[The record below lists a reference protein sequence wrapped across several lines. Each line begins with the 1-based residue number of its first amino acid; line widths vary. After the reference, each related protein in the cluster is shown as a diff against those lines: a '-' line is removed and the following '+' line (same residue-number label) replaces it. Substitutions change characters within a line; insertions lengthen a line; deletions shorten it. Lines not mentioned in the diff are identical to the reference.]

1 MHVFPQLR
9 KLEEKYAAEMVVV
22 GVHSAKF
29 NAEKATENVR
39 RAIMRY
45 EIEHPVINDADFI
58 VWRQYAAR
66 AWPTLMFIGPDGK
79 VVGKHEGEFPIEAL
93 DNVLATMVTEYDS
106 QGLIDRRPLEVKLER
121 DQRAGATPVLP
132 RQGPRHV
139 SWTLHRRLEPQPHPL
154 DRPPRLSH
162 RRHRLR

>member
-9 KLEEKYAAEMVVV
+9 KLEEKYAEELVVV

-29 NAEKATENVR
+29 NAEKATDNVR

-66 AWPTLMFIGPDGK
+66 AWPTLMFLGPDGK

-93 DNVLATMVTEYDS
+93 DNVLATMVAEYDS
-106 QGLIDRRPLEVKLER
+106 QSLIDRRPLEVKLER
-121 DQRAGATPVLP
+121 DKRPRTAPVLP
-132 RQGPRHV
+132 RQGARHIPTDSSYPTPTTTASSGPTSSV
-139 SWTLHRRLEPQPHPL
+139 
-154 DRPPRLSH
+154 LSTP
-162 RRHRLR
+162 

>member
-29 NAEKATENVR
+29 NAEKATDNVR

-58 VWRQYAAR
+58 VWSQYAAR

-106 QGLIDRRPLEVKLER
+106 QDLIDRRPLEVKLER
-121 DQRAGATPVLP
+121 DQARERPCPSPARSSPPHKDSSSPTRTTTASS
-132 RQGPRHV
+132 GPT
-139 SWTLHRRLEPQPHPL
+139 SS
-154 DRPPRLSH
+154 DR
-162 RRHRLR
+162 

>member
-9 KLEEKYAAEMVVV
+9 KLEEKYAEELVVV

-29 NAEKATENVR
+29 NAEKATDNVR

-66 AWPTLMFIGPDGK
+66 AWPTLMFLGPDGK

-93 DNVLATMVTEYDS
+93 DNVLATMVAEYDS
-106 QGLIDRRPLEVKLER
+106 QSP
-121 DQRAGATPVLP
+121 
-132 RQGPRHV
+132 
-139 SWTLHRRLEPQPHPL
+139 
-154 DRPPRLSH
+154 DRPPSPGCQAGAR
-162 RRHRLR
+162 